1 MQRRTSRN
9 LSRAVITAV
18 VLAIGAT
25 IWQSWTAGTPGM
37 SGVVQTSWGPLS
49 PADRDLVVKVRLAC
63 LWEMSTGQQMQQQA
77 TSPAV
82 REAGRKITLE
92 HTELDQKTRDVADK
106 LGVLLPSTP
115 SAQQIGWMKEIT
127 AATGSDYDRIAVQ
140 RLREAHGIVLPLLAT
155 VRVGTRND
163 LVRAF
168 AIDGTQYVNR
178 HLGYLE
184 STGLV
189 NYSALPDTPS
199 PGLLSGSANWTDL
212 IVPGLVLIACLLIAV
227 GLGATLRGRGA
238 SRKAN
243 VGVAP
248 AVASRAP
255 RVATAKSLIA
265 LPEARP
271 AEPPMEFDEM
281 PDDEIPTG
289 TFPSV
294 GSDSGRFPRAGSD
307 SGRFA
312 RAGSST
318 GRFATSS
325 LSGKTA
331 STGGFPSTRTP
342 SRGVPYPDAASPG
355 VHDTGPRHAVRR

>member
-1 MQRRTSRN
+1 MQRRTSRT
-9 LSRAVITAV
+9 LSRAVIVAV
-18 VLAIGAT
+18 VLAVGAT

-37 SGVVQTSWGPLS
+37 AGVVQTTWGPLS
-49 PADRDLVVKVRLAC
+49 PADRDLIVKVRLAC

-140 RLREAHGIVLPLLAT
+140 RLREAHGIVLPLLAA

-168 AIDGTQYVNR
+168 AIDGTAYVNR

-199 PGLLSGSANWTDL
+199 PGLLSGSVGWTDL
-212 IVPGLVLIACLLIAV
+212 IVPGLVLIACLLVAVALGSTLRSRGQARRAAAAISPAV
-227 GLGATLRGRGA
+227 GRTTTH
-238 SRKAN
+238 
-243 VGVAP
+243 
-248 AVASRAP
+248 
-255 RVATAKSLIA
+255 VATAKSLLA
-265 LPEARP
+265 LPGTPLRLRTETT
-271 AEPPMEFDEM
+271 
-281 PDDEIPTG
+281 DDDLPTGSFERVSGTG
-289 TFPSV
+289 TFASV
-294 GSDSGRFPRAGSD
+294 STP
-307 SGRFA
+307 
-312 RAGSST
+312 SST
-318 GRFATSS
+318 GEFTATSHRI
-325 LSGKTA
+325 A
-331 STGGFPSTRTP
+331 STGGFPFPRTP
-342 SRGVPYPDAASPG
+342 GRGVPRTDAAG
-355 VHDTGPRHAVRR
+355 VTDTGPRHAVRR